1 MERSINICKLK
12 KLLVAGLLVVTAGC
26 ATVGSNFSVAGVP
39 QLKIGETTKPDVVA
53 LFGAP
58 WRTGVEDGRE
68 TWTYGYYKYSLFSDA
83 KTRDLVVRFDSKGK
97 VVSYTFNSTY
107 PPDRQP

>member
-1 MERSINICKLK
+1 MRGGK
-12 KLLVAGLLVVTAGC
+12 KILVGGMLLLLAGC
-26 ATVGSNFSVAGVP
+26 ASVGHKFNVAGV
-39 QLKIGETTKPDVVA
+39 QQVHIGQTSKADVMA

-68 TWTYGYYKYSLFSDA
+68 TWTFGHYKYSMFSEA
-83 KTRDLVVRFDSKGK
+83 KTRDLVLRFDGSGK

-107 PPDRQP
+107 PEDRQP